1 MEQRVSMIALG
12 VADLARAKAF
22 YEGVVGWRA
31 AEGPPEIVF
40 FDLGGVILSLYPH
53 GAFAKEMTT
62 DPAAVDTANAAPV
75 RDGAYEGFALAH
87 NARSE
92 AEVDAIFARL
102 QERGAT
108 ILKPPERVFLGRL
121 FRLFRRPRRPQLGG
135 RLQPVLDDRR
145 RRPHR
150 HDAALTC
157 GRYWA
162 RRKRRCRVARPTMLM
177 TYGHPGCRHRHRR
190 ARPRAT
196 SRHSIADSAIRST
209 SGNSVRPPR
218 ARPIPLRDRC
228 SAWRTGWRSA
238 GGRSAGRWDAPPPRL
253 FTPPRPPPGSSLPGR
268 ARPGR
273 AP

>member
-40 FDLGGVILSLYPH
+40 FDLGGVIISLYPH

-108 ILKPPERVFLGRL
+108 ILKPPERVFWGGYSGYFADLDGHNWEVAYNPFWTIGDDGR
-121 FRLFRRPRRPQLGG
+121 
-135 RLQPVLDDRR
+135 
-145 RRPHR
+145 
-150 HDAALTC
+150 
-157 GRYWA
+157 
-162 RRKRRCRVARPTMLM
+162 
-177 TYGHPGCRHRHRR
+177 
-190 ARPRAT
+190 
-196 SRHSIADSAIRST
+196 IAM
-209 SGNSVRPPR
+209 
-218 ARPIPLRDRC
+218 
-228 SAWRTGWRSA
+228 
-238 GGRSAGRWDAPPPRL
+238 
-253 FTPPRPPPGSSLPGR
+253 TPP
-268 ARPGR
+268 
-273 AP
+273 